1 MSTSLEEIK
10 FIKFNFILL
19 NLLEFGAEEVFFGTV

>member
-10 FIKFNFILL
+10 FIKSNFILL
-19 NLLEFGAEEVFFGTV
+19 NLFEFGAEEVFFGTV